1 MGQSF
6 GHNTAMSTIRPDPIP
21 TRLRATNGAVV
32 QDIADIGAAAIL
44 DAMRAD
50 SGRFEITGG
59 MIIDQDARTILTQS
73 SGSTGAPK
81 VIRRSHASWTA
92 SFAQNARLFQIGAGT
107 RVAIAGALAHS
118 LTTYALCETLAL
130 GGVAVMLGDRMSRD
144 RLRALTGASVLYA
157 TPTFLRLI
165 AAMAPPL
172 PDLRH
177 VVTGGGILT
186 GGERAAL
193 AAIAPD
199 AQVHEFFGAA
209 ETSFVTLSTPDT
221 PTGSVGRA
229 YPAVQITI
237 ADGDTPLPAGQI
249 GAIWVDGPYLFDG
262 YDSGGD
268 SQTRR
273 GPMGVSIGEMGHL
286 DADGFLYLAGRA
298 ARMVTVGDVNVF
310 PERVEGA
317 LRAIT
322 GVTDAAVVAVPDR
335 LRGHRLIAW
344 VEGAGDPDVVRD
356 ALRGALPPAFVP
368 ARIHVTDALPR
379 LPAGKADLQ
388 TLTAMARGDV

>member
-1 MGQSF
+1 
-6 GHNTAMSTIRPDPIP
+6 MSTIRPDPIP

-59 MIIDQDARTILTQS
+59 MIIDQDARTIPTQS

-356 ALRGALPPAFVP
+356 ALRDALPPAFVP
-368 ARIHVTDALPR
+368 ARIHVTDTLPR

-388 TLTAMARGDV
+388 TLTAMARGDI

>member
-1 MGQSF
+1 
-6 GHNTAMSTIRPDPIP
+6 MSTIRPDPIP
-21 TRLRATNGAVV
+21 TRLRAANGAVV
-32 QDIADIGAAAIL
+32 QDVTDIGAAAIL
-44 DAMRAD
+44 DAMRAEN
-50 SGRFEITGG
+50 GRFEIEGG
-59 MIIDQDARTILTQS
+59 MVIDQDARTILTQT

-81 VIRRSHASWTA
+81 IIRRTHASWTA

-144 RLRALTGASVLYA
+144 RLNALNGASVLYA

-177 VVTGGGILT
+177 VVTGGGVLT

-193 AAIAPD
+193 ATIAPE

-209 ETSFVTLSTPDT
+209 ETSFVTLSKPDT
-221 PTGSVGRA
+221 PAGSVGRA
-229 YPAVQITI
+229 YPAVRITI

-262 YDSGGD
+262 YNSGGD
-268 SQTRR
+268 SQTQR
-273 GPMGVSIGEMGHL
+273 GPMGISIGEMGHL

-322 GVTDAAVVAVPDR
+322 GITDAAVVAVPDR

>member
-1 MGQSF
+1 
-6 GHNTAMSTIRPDPIP
+6 MSTANPTLDP
-21 TRLRATNGAVV
+21 TRLCAARGAVV
-32 QDIADIGAAAIL
+32 QDVADIGAATVL

-50 SGRFEITGG
+50 TGRFSVNGG
-59 MIIDQDARTILTQS
+59 TVIDQDARTILTQT
-73 SGSTGAPK
+73 SGSTGTPK
-81 VIRRSHASWTA
+81 IIRRSHTSWTA

-107 RVAIAGALAHS
+107 RVAIAGGLAHS

-144 RLRALTGASVLYA
+144 RMSALNGASVLYA

-165 AAMAPPL
+165 AAKAPTL

-186 GGERAAL
+186 GGERVAL

-199 AQVHEFFGAA
+199 ARVHEFFGAA
-209 ETSFVTLSTPDT
+209 ETSFVTLSDPDT
-221 PTGSVGRA
+221 PAGSVGRA

-237 ADGDTPLPAGQI
+237 ADGDTPLSAGQI

-262 YDSGGD
+262 YVSGGD
-268 SQTRR
+268 AQTQR
-273 GPMGVSIGEMGHL
+273 GPMGINIGEMGHL
-286 DADGFLYLAGRA
+286 DAGGFLYLAGRA
-298 ARMVTVGDVNVF
+298 TRMVTVGDVNVF
-310 PERVEGA
+310 PERVEAA
-317 LRAIT
+317 LRAIPNI
-322 GVTDAAVVAVPDR
+322 TDAAVVAVPDR

-344 VEGAGDPDVVRD
+344 VEGTGDPD
-356 ALRGALPPAFVP
+356 ALRMALRDALPPAFVP
-368 ARIHVTDALPR
+368 ARIHVMDALPR

-388 TLTAMARGDV
+388 TLTAVARGDR

>member
-1 MGQSF
+1 
-6 GHNTAMSTIRPDPIP
+6 MSTIRPDPLP
-21 TRLRATNGAVV
+21 TRLRAANGAVV
-32 QDIADIGAAAIL
+32 QDVAGTGAAAIL

-59 MIIDQDARTILTQS
+59 MVIDQDARTILTQT

-81 VIRRSHASWTA
+81 IILRTHASWTA
-92 SFAQNARLFQIGAGT
+92 SFAQNARLFQIGTGT
-107 RVAIAGALAHS
+107 RVAIAGGLAHS

-144 RLRALTGASVLYA
+144 RLSALNGASVLYA

-193 AAIAPD
+193 AAIAPE

-209 ETSFVTLSTPDT
+209 ETSFVTLSTSDT
-221 PTGSVGRA
+221 PAGSVGRA

-237 ADGDTPLPAGQI
+237 SGGDTPLPAGQI

-268 SQTRR
+268 GQTQR

-286 DADGFLYLAGRA
+286 DANGFLHLAGRT

-310 PERVEGA
+310 PERVETA
-317 LRAIT
+317 LRAIA
-322 GVTDAAVVAVPDR
+322 GITDAAVVAVPDR

-356 ALRGALPPAFVP
+356 VLRDTLPPAFVP
-368 ARIHVTDALPR
+368 ARIHVIAALPR

-388 TLTAMARGDV
+388 TLTTMARGDV

>member
-1 MGQSF
+1 
-6 GHNTAMSTIRPDPIP
+6 MSTVIPDPLS
-21 TRLRATNGAVV
+21 TRLRAANGAVV
-32 QDIADIGAAAIL
+32 QDISNIGAAAIL

-50 SGRFEITGG
+50 HGRFEITGG
-59 MIIDQDARTILTQS
+59 MVIDQDARTLLTQT

-81 VIRRSHASWTA
+81 IIRRTHASWTA

-107 RVAIAGALAHS
+107 RVAIAGGLAHS

-144 RLRALTGASVLYA
+144 RLSALTGASVLYA

-193 AAIAPD
+193 ADIAPE

-229 YPAVQITI
+229 YPAVRITI
-237 ADGDTPLPAGQI
+237 ADGDPPLPAGQI
-249 GAIWVDGPYLFDG
+249 GAIWVNGPYLFDG

-268 SQTRR
+268 SQTQR
-273 GPMGVSIGEMGHL
+273 GPMGVNIGEMGHL

-310 PERVEGA
+310 PERVETA

-322 GVTDAAVVAVPDR
+322 GITDAAVVAVPDR

-344 VEGAGDPDVVRD
+344 IEGAGDPDVVRD
-356 ALRGALPPAFVP
+356 ALRDALPPAFVP
-368 ARIHVTDALPR
+368 ARIHMIDDLPR

>member
-1 MGQSF
+1 
-6 GHNTAMSTIRPDPIP
+6 MSTVNPAPFP
-21 TRLRATNGAVV
+21 TRLRAANGAVV
-32 QDIADIGAAAIL
+32 QDVADIGVAAIL

-50 SGRFEITGG
+50 TGRFEITGG
-59 MIIDQDARTILTQS
+59 MIIDQDARTILTQT
-73 SGSTGAPK
+73 SGSTGTPK
-81 VIRRSHASWTA
+81 IIRRSHASWTA

-107 RVAIAGALAHS
+107 RVAIAGALTHS
-118 LTTYALCETLAL
+118 LTTYALCETLAI

-144 RLRALTGASVLYA
+144 RLSALNDASVLYA

-193 AAIAPD
+193 AHIAPE

-229 YPAVQITI
+229 YPAVRITI
-237 ADGDTPLPAGQI
+237 ADGDTALPAGQI

-268 SQTRR
+268 GQTLR
-273 GPMGVSIGEMGHL
+273 GPMGVSIGEMAHL
-286 DADGFLYLAGRA
+286 DAGGFLYLAGRA

-317 LRAIT
+317 LRVIT

-368 ARIHVTDALPR
+368 ARIHMIDALPR

-388 TLTAMARGDV
+388 TLTAMARGEV

>member
-59 MIIDQDARTILTQS
+59 MIIDQDARTIPTQS

-356 ALRGALPPAFVP
+356 ALRDALPPAFVP
-368 ARIHVTDALPR
+368 ARIHVTDTLPR

-388 TLTAMARGDV
+388 TLTAMARGDI